1 MDRRSVTTMNRRH
14 FLGTAIGA
22 GLLACA
28 KPTRAL
34 ACEPAAPSAEEL
46 ARYTWLDAATPIR
59 PLRPAIVAPDG
70 FMRVI
75 HDPGSFGAW
84 LRGLP
89 LRPAG
94 TPVRA
99 YDGDVLHEGDDGR
112 IAAVAEIDCGK
123 ADLQQCADSA
133 IRMHA
138 EWLWSKGATDAIGY
152 HFLSGDLA
160 TWKRY
165 AAGERPQVKG
175 NKVSWASTAKASAS
189 RATFRAYLDMVFNY
203 ASTLSLEKESAKVAR
218 EDLRAGDFFIQP
230 GGPGH
235 CVLVLDVAVNNG
247 GERAALL
254 GQGFM
259 PAQDFQVLASGEPSL
274 SPWFTLDAANVDT
287 PFWQPFEWS
296 ALRRFQRQTP

>member
-1 MDRRSVTTMNRRH
+1 MNRRQ
-14 FLGTAIGA
+14 FLGASAGA
-22 GLLACA
+22 ALLACA
-28 KPTRAL
+28 KPTTAV
-34 ACEPAAPSAEEL
+34 ACPDPAAPTAEEL
-46 ARYTWLDAATPIR
+46 GRYTWLDATTKIR
-59 PLRPAIVAPDG
+59 PLRPTIVAPDG

-75 HDPGSFGAW
+75 HEAGSFGQW
-84 LRGLP
+84 LRTLP
-89 LRPAG
+89 LRPSG
-94 TPVRA
+94 TPVRSYA
-99 YDGDVLHEGDDGR
+99 GDVLLEADDAR
-112 IAAVAEIDCGK
+112 ITAVTEIDCGK

-138 EWLWSKGATDAIGY
+138 EYLWSKGETDAIGY

-175 NKVSWASTAKASAS
+175 NKVSWAATAKPSET
-189 RATFRAYLDMVFNY
+189 RATFRAYLDMVFSY
-203 ASTLSLEKESAKVAR
+203 ASTLSLEKESATIAKS
-218 EDLRAGDFFIQP
+218 DLRAGDFFIQP

-235 CVLVLDVAVNNG
+235 CVLVLDVVVNAS

-274 SPWFTLDAANVDT
+274 SPWFSLDASNVDT

-296 ALRRFQRQTP
+296 ALRRFQRQTK